1 MNLLIERIKV
11 FLTAA
16 VTWLVVL
23 GGVLT
28 IVIAQ
33 LTPTLGIDHPVILWL
48 TGAVVWI
55 GIIVQIIR
63 RSTPVL
69 PSARGILPVDTPA
82 TSQEMHLQR
91 ELDNLR
97 RLRQP

>member
-1 MNLLIERIKV
+1 MNNLLERIKV
-11 FLTAA
+11 LLTAA

-33 LTPTLGIDHPVILWL
+33 LTPVLGVDDPIILWL

-55 GIIVQIIR
+55 AILVQIIR
-63 RSTPVL
+63 RVTPVL

-82 TSQEMHLQR
+82 TSQEMFLQR
-91 ELDNLR
+91 ELDTVR
-97 RLRQP
+97 GLRQP

>member
-1 MNLLIERIKV
+1 MNNLLERIKV

-33 LTPTLGIDHPVILWL
+33 LTPVLGIDHPVIIWL
-48 TGAVVWI
+48 SGAVVWI
-55 GIIVQIIR
+55 AVIVQIIR
-63 RSTPVL
+63 RSTPIL
-69 PSARGILPVDTPA
+69 PSARGILPINDPA
-82 TSQEMHLQR
+82 TSQEAFLQR
-91 ELDNLR
+91 ELD
-97 RLRQP
+97 RLRARQP